1 MLLYTPPKLTGNP
14 ENTLLEKEKH
24 PLNHQFLVSKC
35 SFSGV
40 YTPLKKNYLSMTHP
54 KNDECVFGMVGQDLG
69 FWSGVRTNR
78 SESFF
83 QAKIWI
89 VEKRDDRV
97 RVGGVF
103 VFCFFVFLRVF
114 NQGGF

>member
-1 MLLYTPPKLTGNP
+1 MSYTPKTDREP

-24 PLNHQFLVSKC
+24 PLNHQVLGSKC

-40 YTPLKKNYLSMTHP
+40 YTPPKKTLPIHDTHTQ
-54 KNDECVFGMVGQDLG
+54 KATACFGMVGQDLG

-103 VFCFFVFLRVF
+103 VFFVFLRGF
-114 NQGGF
+114 NPGGFEKT

>member
-1 MLLYTPPKLTGNP
+1 MSYTPKTDREP

-24 PLNHQFLVSKC
+24 PLNHQVLGSKC

-40 YTPLKKNYLSMTHP
+40 YTPPKKKLSIHDTP
-54 KNDECVFGMVGQDLG
+54 QNDDCVFGMVGQDLG

-89 VEKRDDRV
+89 VEKTDDRV
-97 RVGGVF
+97 RVGGGF
-103 VFCFFVFLRVF
+103 MFFCGILRAQVDLKKPRL
-114 NQGGF
+114 